1 MTPFKAQEL
10 LGRVMDIMETLMAEE
25 GDLGIR
31 ELAERCRT
39 SKSTIHRILLS
50 LKEKGW
56 VYQDEETQNYRIGVR
71 FLLFADEWR
80 SRLELVRLSGP
91 IMEDLVDETGQTAIL
106 SLLEENHAVC
116 LHKVESKN
124 AIKLV
129 SRIGGHTPLHA
140 TATGKTLLAFAP
152 ERLQARLLLQP
163 LRAYTPMTITS
174 PTELSAE
181 LERIRARGYATSIEE
196 VDAGAASV
204 GAPVRGPKG
213 ELVAGLSIAGPR
225 FDFEDQWDQRIS
237 SVLRAA
243 ESLSRLIGERKGD

>member
-1 MTPFKAQEL
+1 MTPFKTQEL
-10 LGRVMDIMETLMAEE
+10 LDRVINIMETLMAQE

-31 ELAERCRT
+31 ELAEQCRS

-56 VYQDEETQNYRIGVR
+56 VYQDKETQNYRIGVR
-71 FLLFADEWR
+71 FLLLADEWR

-91 IMEDLVDETGQTAIL
+91 VMEDLVDKTGQTAIL
-106 SLLEENHAVC
+106 SLLEEDHAVC
-116 LHKVESKN
+116 LHKVESQH

-129 SRIGGHTPLHA
+129 SRIGGQTPLHA

-152 ERLQARLLLQP
+152 GRLQARLLLQP
-163 LRAYTPMTITS
+163 LRTYTPMTITS
-174 PTELSAE
+174 PTELSVE
-181 LERIRARGYATSIEE
+181 LERIRTRGYATSLEE

-204 GAPVRGPKG
+204 GAPVMGPKG

-225 FDFEDQWDQRIS
+225 FDFQDQWDQRIS

-243 ESLSRLIGERKGD
+243 ESLSHLIGERKGD